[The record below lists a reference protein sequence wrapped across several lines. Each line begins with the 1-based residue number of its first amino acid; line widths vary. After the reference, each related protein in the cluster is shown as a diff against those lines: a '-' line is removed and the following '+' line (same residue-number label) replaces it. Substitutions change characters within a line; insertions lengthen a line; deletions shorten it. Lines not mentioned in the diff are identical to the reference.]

1 MRSVKAQ
8 LGENMVIWSTLTLAE
23 EVGAEPLRRVV
34 MDEALGVS
42 EAHYQV
48 AWRYNVDTRGTRGT
62 WPHLGSRST

>member
-8 LGENMVIWSTLTLAE
+8 LSENMVIWSALTLAE

-42 EAHYQV
+42 EAYYQV
-48 AWRYNVDTRGTRGT
+48 AWR
-62 WPHLGSRST
+62 